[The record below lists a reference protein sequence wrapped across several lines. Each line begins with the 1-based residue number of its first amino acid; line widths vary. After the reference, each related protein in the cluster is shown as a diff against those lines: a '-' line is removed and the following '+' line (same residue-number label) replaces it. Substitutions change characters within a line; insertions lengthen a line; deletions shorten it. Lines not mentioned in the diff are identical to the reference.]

1 MRLTKTTLT
10 ITGVYYLLNLLLY
23 VLPLTRLSVLLGL
36 IIDKKE
42 IVSMLSTVFA
52 LAQAFF
58 TGAFIPSEVLSDGIL
73 MLGKVFLAAYTI
85 KINDLMVEQANA
97 DLGLI
102 FLNGG
107 ILIAYAV
114 IFVVLSLII
123 FKKRVKKE

>member
-1 MRLTKTTLT
+1 
-10 ITGVYYLLNLLLY
+10 
-23 VLPLTRLSVLLGL
+23 
-36 IIDKKE
+36 
-42 IVSMLSTVFA
+42 MLSNVFA
-52 LAQAFF
+52 LAQTFF
-58 TGAFIPSEVLSDGIL
+58 TGAFIPSEVLSDEIL
-73 MLGKVFLAAYTI
+73 MLGKVFPAAYTI

-97 DLGLI
+97 DLGSI